1 MAEPEISDPHELR
14 ADKFALVFTYGV
26 ITAETSLRNERP
38 IIPKLAFVEM
48 WDTVPQDMKDFYR
61 KYSDQFMNE
70 GFSMESTER
79 AGFMMLMTA
88 HEQQTKKQN
97 AFMILW
103 IAIIYSRTEYP

>member
-1 MAEPEISDPHELR
+1 MAEPEISDLYEFR
-14 ADKFALVFTYGV
+14 ADRFALVFIYGV
-26 ITAETSLRNERP
+26 ITAETKLRNEP
-38 IIPKLAFVEM
+38 VIPKLAFVEM

-70 GFSMESTER
+70 GLSMESTER

-97 AFMILW
+97 GSTA
-103 IAIIYSRTEYP
+103 P